1 MRSRSSTL
9 CDSLSEAATSG
20 ANATCQN
27 LFFSF
32 SLSFSFSPSPLL
44 SAFEC
49 NRPQVYYKSA
59 DEFGLFFPTS
69 NDCKKSRLREK
80 RYDFYKEANT
90 ADRGRHQAVFTRY
103 LLHSRSFVAPFCC
116 AFFLSFFLSL
126 SLSLWK
132 LNPSSGSNLKR
143 VVLCF
148 LRANIIISR
157 LFSLSLSLSLII
169 KQQANGYQSCG
180 QKLASGT
187 TRKCS
192 QWT

>member
-80 RYDFYKEANT
+80 SYDFYKEANT

-103 LLHSRSFVAPFCC
+103 LLHSYARFCPVLLR
-116 AFFLSFFLSL
+116 FLSFFLSL
-126 SLSLWK
+126 SLSFALEIE
-132 LNPSSGSNLKR
+132 SIVGIESQAR
-143 VVLCF
+143 CF
-148 LRANIIISR
+148 VFSARKYHHLTPF
-157 LFSLSLSLSLII
+157 LSLSLSLS
-169 KQQANGYQSCG
+169 YY
-180 QKLASGT
+180 
-187 TRKCS
+187 
-192 QWT
+192 